1 MEPYIQDW
9 LDILGQMVNT
19 NTYKLAFGLGIL
31 ECASSERYEEDIFGT
46 VDISLQDIAD
56 CMIRYYW
63 NQCFFFKLKQQPG
76 NKVPYIYQYVDELIK
91 HYIELSGSNLPVWSD
106 KGLAYLARF
115 DYEFFDK
122 RRMKAASVLPVDVA
136 WRLKNVNG
144 TVKEIYKFDKTRD
157 KSLHFRKEHIKLLQD
172 YSSVLSRLFSY
183 KWSQLLEKW
192 NESPRLLSK
201 VIGASD
207 SEIRRH
213 SLTEFKKPLLL
224 QFGSGPILDFY
235 THRPLKTDEISI
247 DHVIPWSYLY
257 SDDIWNLVVTS
268 KSVNSQKS
276 NATPE
281 KKWIDALK
289 ARNDILLPLV
299 KNAKMEKF
307 EEDLLEAQT
316 SQLVDRYY
324 FGLTRTYL

>member
-9 LDILGQMVNT
+9 LDILGQMANT

-31 ECASSERYEEDIFGT
+31 ECASSGRYEEDMFGN
-46 VDISLQDIAD
+46 VDIALLDIAD

-76 NKVPYIYQYVDELIK
+76 NKVPYIYQYVDELIQR
-91 HYIELSGSNLPVWSD
+91 YMQLSGSSLPVWSD
-106 KGLAYLARF
+106 KGLAYLSRY
-115 DYEFFDK
+115 DPEYLLK
-122 RRMKAASVLPVDVA
+122 RRIKAAHVLPIDVA
-136 WRLKNVNG
+136 WRLMNVNG
-144 TVKEIYKFDKTRD
+144 GVKEIYLFDKNRD
-157 KSLHFRKEHIKLLQD
+157 TALHFKKENILLLQE

-207 SEIRRH
+207 SKIRRH
-213 SLTEFKKPLLL
+213 SLGDFKDALLL
-224 QFGSGPILDFY
+224 PFHQGPIFDFY
-235 THRPLKTDEISI
+235 THKPLLPKEISI

-257 SDDIWNLVVTS
+257 SDDIWNLVITS
-268 KSVNSQKS
+268 KSENSKKS

-281 KKWIDALK
+281 KKWVDDLK
-289 ARNDILLPLV
+289 RRNDVLLPLV
-299 KNAKMEKF
+299 KGTKF
-307 EEDLLEAQT
+307 EEDLLEAKT

>member
-9 LDILGQMVNT
+9 LDILGEMNNT

-31 ECASSERYEEDIFGT
+31 ECASSSRYEEDMFGM
-46 VDISLQDIAD
+46 VKISLVDIAD

-76 NKVPYIYQYVDELIK
+76 NKVPLIYQYVDELIQR
-91 HYIELSGSNLPVWSD
+91 YIALSGSNLPVWSD
-106 KGLAYLARF
+106 RGLAVLIRL
-115 DYEFFDK
+115 DYDFFES
-122 RRMKAASVLPVDVA
+122 RRKKAANVLPTDVA
-136 WRLKNVNG
+136 WRFKNVHDG
-144 TVKEIYKFDKTRD
+144 IKEIYKFNKKFD
-157 KSLHFRKEHIKLLQD
+157 KSLYFKKENIRLLQEYND
-172 YSSVLSRLFSY
+172 VLSRLFSY
-183 KWSQLLEKW
+183 KWSQLLERW

-201 VIGASD
+201 VIGAGKSV
-207 SEIRRH
+207 IKRH
-213 SLTEFKKPLLL
+213 SLNEFKKPLFT

-235 THRPLKTDEISI
+235 THQTLNINEVSI

-268 KSVNSQKS
+268 KSYNSKKS

-281 KKWIDALK
+281 KKWIDSLK
-289 ARNDILLPLV
+289 DRNNILLPLL
-299 KNAKMEKF
+299 KGTKY
-307 EEDLLEAQT
+307 EEDLLEAET
-316 SQLVDRYY
+316 SKLVDRYY